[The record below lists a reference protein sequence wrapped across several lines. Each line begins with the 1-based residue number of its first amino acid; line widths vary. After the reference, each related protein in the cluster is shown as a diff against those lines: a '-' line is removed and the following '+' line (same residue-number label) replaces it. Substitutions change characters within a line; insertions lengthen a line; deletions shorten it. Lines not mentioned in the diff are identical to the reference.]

1 MLRRSRSHHYGYTNI
16 DYRSKEDVN
25 SMLIHQPWKQP
36 KDFGT
41 MGHAGYTLPY
51 DKHKNILKIS
61 QQLNTLQH
69 INSECPDP
77 KTYNTCKFYNDNK
90 IPIKAKTHITKPT
103 ERVAQLDE
111 NLKGKDI
118 FIGDSM
124 MIADLTHARER
135 MRQEKKEAMLKRKAH
150 LTSKKV
156 SPTTNKALD
165 VCGKDIKEKEVKHED
180 DHISKRDA
188 MLEGDVDINKL
199 KRIRMMLRDKYSN
212 KHNYRKIF
220 KEWTSPGEDEIKL
233 ENCYRVINNFG
244 IPINHNE
251 TRALIA
257 SSNLRGSDNTLNMEE
272 FMNLIFYDNNIL
284 DMNLHDFQY
293 KDNNISKIDQL
304 TKHIST
310 ETEKANKNSK
320 IDLLED
326 YLRLKIPK
334 LVQLVQHHN
343 ANETNVD
350 YNTYLSIMNK
360 IALPQQYNN
369 ENVLKGLFDRHLNN
383 EQQGMNIKTFAEKI
397 ITKSLQDK
405 NNFFLVKNNILNH
418 LERKLHTSRS
428 EVYEG
433 MNLLQKHKEEQK
445 HTLNEYLS
453 QIEMKRQRRSKLQKS
468 ESTPDMEV
476 NSMQPSTAFL
486 VKMYGD
492 RKEINR
498 YYDEIEKS
506 YTALPS
512 LLGEM
517 KAKTR
522 SGANP
527 VHKNTFLEF
536 QPPQNSGMFM
546 SEEERFKVRS
556 LDDKI
561 DFVKRDRDYMRMSEN
576 SRLQEK
582 RKLNEKIGNYVGFID
597 KHKEQLEKLAL
608 ANKVKRLYDYE
619 TKHKIL
625 NEIIE

>member
-16 DYRSKEDVN
+16 DYRSREDVN
-25 SMLIHQPWKQP
+25 AMLIHQPWKQP

-41 MGHAGYTLPY
+41 MGNAGYKLPY

-77 KTYNTCKFYNDNK
+77 KTYGACKFYNENK
-90 IPIKAKTHITKPT
+90 IPIKAKTQVTKPT
-103 ERVAQLDE
+103 ERVAHLDE
-111 NLKGKDI
+111 RLKGKDV

-124 MIADLTHARER
+124 MIAESKHARER
-135 MRQEKKEAMLKRKAH
+135 MHQEKKEAMLKRKAH
-150 LTSKKV
+150 LISKKV
-156 SPTTNKALD
+156 SATANAVTD
-165 VCGKDIKEKEVKHED
+165 GDDKDTKEKEV
-180 DHISKRDA
+180 DHAKDNITKRNA
-188 MLEGDVDINKL
+188 MSEGDVDMNKL

-212 KHNYRKIF
+212 KHNYRRIF
-220 KEWTSPGEDEIKL
+220 KEWTSPGENEIRL
-233 ENCYRVINNFG
+233 ENCEKIINNFG
-244 IPINHNE
+244 IPINQNE

-257 SSNLRGSDNTLNMEE
+257 SSNLRNSDTLNMEE
-272 FMNLIFYDNNIL
+272 FMNLIFYDNNML
-284 DMNLHDFQY
+284 DMNLNNFQY
-293 KDNNISKIDQL
+293 KDNNTSKIEQL

-310 ETEKANKNSK
+310 ETEKANRNAK

-334 LVQLVQHHN
+334 LVQLIQHQN
-343 ANETNVD
+343 ANETNLD

-360 IALPQQYNN
+360 IALPQQYST
-369 ENVLKGLFDRHLNN
+369 ENVLKGLFERHLNA
-383 EQQGMNIKTFAEKI
+383 EQQGMNVKTFAEKI
-397 ITKSLQDK
+397 ITKSLQNK

-418 LERKLHTSRS
+418 LEHKLQTSRS

-445 HTLNEYLS
+445 HTLDEYLS
-453 QIEMKRQRRSKLQKS
+453 QIELTRQKRTRLQKS
-468 ESTPDMEV
+468 ESAPDMEV
-476 NSMQPSTAFL
+476 NSMQPSTAFI

-546 SEEERFKVRS
+546 SEKERFKVKS
-556 LDDKI
+556 LNDKVE
-561 DFVKRDRDYMRMSEN
+561 FVNRDKEYMRMSEN
-576 SRLQEK
+576 SRLEEK
-582 RKLNEKIGNYVGFID
+582 RKLTEKIGNYVGFID